1 MQMDRHVNSSTQSIH
16 NLLGAIWREQAGHI
30 FDADGIC
37 IKDMAGLLTP
47 YRTEKLVNALRAAVD
62 VPIHLHSHYV
72 GGMAPSC
79 FIKGAEAGASIVD
92 TASAPLASG
101 NSHPAVEM
109 VAASFKESAFDT
121 GFDLNLLFEIANY
134 WEEVRRRGHY
144 KRGVSSLIHMQVY
157 KHQIPGGMMSNLMSQ
172 LEVQHATDRLEDV
185 VAEIPRVRA
194 EVGFP
199 PLVTPMS
206 QIVGTQA
213 VMNVLTGKRWSIVSK
228 EITSWHST
236 NRRPSHSVPR
246 RSASLH
252 GDEDVLMY
260 AMFPVEAR
268 AFLSKHPSNESV
280 EFLHDEDASQ
290 TKEDDYVDMNQ
301 IRELI
306 RAVEESKIGEI
317 SIKDAGSEI
326 TVRKPEVALAANLAA
341 AQAAPAA
348 PAAAEA
354 PAEQSEADDAMR
366 PLSWKPVKSPMVGTF
381 YSAPSP
387 DDPDFVAVGDEVMA
401 GSTLCIVEAMKLMNE
416 IAADEMGTIR
426 EVCVENGDAVEYGQV
441 MFYLEPITSK

>member
-1 MQMDRHVNSSTQSIH
+1 MHKVFGENVDLATIGNE
-16 NLLGAIWREQAGHI
+16 L
-30 FDADGIC
+30 
-37 IKDMAGLLTP
+37 
-47 YRTEKLVNALRAAVD
+47 ALDEPPTFAQCAEE
-62 VPIHLHSHYV
+62 IGELAHS
-72 GGMAPSC
+72 
-79 FIKGAEAGASIVD
+79 
-92 TASAPLASG
+92 
-101 NSHPAVEM
+101 
-109 VAASFKESAFDT
+109 
-121 GFDLNLLFEIANY
+121 
-134 WEEVRRRGHY
+134 
-144 KRGVSSLIHMQVY
+144 
-157 KHQIPGGMMSNLMSQ
+157 
-172 LEVQHATDRLEDV
+172 
-185 VAEIPRVRA
+185 
-194 EVGFP
+194 
-199 PLVTPMS
+199 
-206 QIVGTQA
+206 
-213 VMNVLTGKRWSIVSK
+213 
-228 EITSWHST
+228 
-236 NRRPSHSVPR
+236 
-246 RSASLH
+246 
-252 GDEDVLMY
+252 DEDVLMY

-348 PAAAEA
+348 PAAATA
-354 PAEQSEADDAMR
+354 PAEQSESDDAKR